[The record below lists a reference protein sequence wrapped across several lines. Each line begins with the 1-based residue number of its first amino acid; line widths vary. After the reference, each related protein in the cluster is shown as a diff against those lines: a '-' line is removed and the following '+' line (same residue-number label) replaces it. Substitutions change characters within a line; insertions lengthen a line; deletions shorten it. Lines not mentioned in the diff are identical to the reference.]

1 MEIDSVGMAETM
13 IVIEIEG
20 WCSRICFPSSTIEN
34 KWPLPGDGYKTMV
47 SSMWQASLFSHKST
61 TTEREKDRDMI
72 SQ

>member
-1 MEIDSVGMAETM
+1 MEIDSVGMAEIM

-47 SSMWQASLFSHKST
+47 SSMRQASLFSHNHRKR
-61 TTEREKDRDMI
+61 ER
-72 SQ
+72 